1 MHRGT
6 TDGQAAP
13 AGPAVHPSDEESDD
27 RPVAAPLRATYR
39 DIAGTVPA
47 TLAPI
52 PLPAVPS
59 VQPWAWFAAATTVAC
74 AVVAAPAA
82 PLVAGAATAIVLA
95 AAWSLRRPARPPAD
109 HTAVLEVDPELLAL
123 RARSLGEEL
132 VHLAA
137 AQDLQAGVFEVSTEL
152 VGCVDEADAHV
163 RFAAAMRRYW
173 AAERSDLLIWERG
186 TWRGLGESSADAP
199 PVLSRPVQLPEDTGG
214 DLILDL
220 SPGVSGQAALVM
232 RGARP
237 QPSLDG
243 CDAAARRAVAE
254 VLRGQLTLSL
264 RRVALYHELQ
274 DMARIDPLTGAQR
287 RWYGDLRL
295 REMVGSGRPLAVAV
309 VDIDRFKA
317 VNDRLGHAAGDV
329 VLAGVG
335 RALAGHL
342 RTGDLVVRTGG
353 EEFAVLLPET
363 DLAGARL
370 VAERLRAAVAALTTL
385 PTPVTVSVGLAVR
398 GDGDSPETLLARAD
412 AACYEAKRS
421 GRDRVVGP

>member
-1 MHRGT
+1 MS
-6 TDGQAAP
+6 
-13 AGPAVHPSDEESDD
+13 PSDEDSDD
-27 RPVAAPLRATYR
+27 RPVAAGHLRHTYR
-39 DIAGTVPA
+39 DLTGAVAPA
-47 TLAPI
+47 RPPR
-52 PLPAVPS
+52 PLPATPS
-59 VQPWAWFAAATTVAC
+59 SAPWAWCAAAATVAC
-74 AVVAAPAA
+74 AVVAAPGG
-82 PLVAGAATAIVLA
+82 PLVAGAATTIALA

-109 HTAVLEVDPELLAL
+109 HTAVLEADPELLAL
-123 RARSLGEEL
+123 RALGLGEEL
-132 VHLAA
+132 VRLAA

-152 VGCVDEADAHV
+152 VGCVDQADAHV

-173 AAERSDLLIWERG
+173 AAERTDLLIWERG
-186 TWRGLGESSADAP
+186 TWRGLGDSRADAP
-199 PVLSRPVQLPEDTGG
+199 PTLSRPVQLPEDTGS

-232 RGARP
+232 HGARP

-243 CDAAARRAVAE
+243 CDAAALRAVAE

-335 RALAGHL
+335 RALAAHL

-353 EEFAVLLPET
+353 EEFAILLPET

-370 VAERLRAAVAALTTL
+370 VAERLRAAVAGLATL

-398 GDGDSPETLLARAD
+398 GDGDTPEALLARAD

>member
-1 MHRGT
+1 
-6 TDGQAAP
+6 
-13 AGPAVHPSDEESDD
+13 
-27 RPVAAPLRATYR
+27 
-39 DIAGTVPA
+39 
-47 TLAPI
+47 
-52 PLPAVPS
+52 
-59 VQPWAWFAAATTVAC
+59 
-74 AVVAAPAA
+74 
-82 PLVAGAATAIVLA
+82 
-95 AAWSLRRPARPPAD
+95 
-109 HTAVLEVDPELLAL
+109 VLEADPELLAL
-123 RARSLGEEL
+123 RALGLGEEL
-132 VHLAA
+132 VRLAA

-152 VGCVDEADAHV
+152 VGCVDQADAHV

-173 AAERSDLLIWERG
+173 AAERTDLLIWERG
-186 TWRGLGESSADAP
+186 TWRGLGDSRADAP
-199 PVLSRPVQLPEDTGG
+199 PTLSRPVQLPEDTGS

-232 RGARP
+232 HGARP

-243 CDAAARRAVAE
+243 CDAAALRAVAE

-335 RALAGHL
+335 RALAAHL

-353 EEFAVLLPET
+353 EEFAILLPET

-370 VAERLRAAVAALTTL
+370 VAERLRAAVAGLATL

-398 GDGDSPETLLARAD
+398 GDGDTPEALLARAD